1 MNKITAP
8 PQKHG
13 PDIAFALLVALALF
27 LGACSGTR
35 QKPPIRSLYYWSTTF
50 VNDSLKRQFYKA
62 HNVQKL
68 YIRYF
73 DVVKKPNQEPLP
85 NATIDFKDSVPQGIE
100 VIPTVF
106 ITNEC
111 MRQPPQFAEQ
121 LWQRIRQM
129 NETHGV
135 KNVKEIQI
143 DCDWSKQTQDVYF
156 QFLRRLHQLLAKA
169 GLKLSVTIRLHQLG
183 MQAPPVD
190 KGTLMLYNTG
200 DFRQL
205 TNPKPILD
213 PEVVRQYVGG
223 LRSYS
228 LPLNA
233 AYPLFRIRALFRSGK
248 FVGIIHTKDEYPVLP
263 TDSIAVRETTLADL
277 QSVQQLIN
285 KHRPDVHNEIILYDI
300 NNRNLTKYSS
310 NDYEKIYNP

>member
-1 MNKITAP
+1 MNENQTTP
-8 PQKHG
+8 PKLASG
-13 PDIAFALLVALALF
+13 MRFVLLLLVGLLF
-27 LGACSGTR
+27 AACTGQR
-35 QKPPIRSLYYWSTTF
+35 QKPVRALYYWATTF
-50 VNDSLKRQFYKA
+50 VNDSTKRLFYKA
-62 HNVQKL
+62 HNVQRL

-73 DVVKKPNQEPLP
+73 DVVTRPGKEPLP
-85 NATIDFKDSVPQGIE
+85 NATIDFRDSVPQGIE
-100 VIPTVF
+100 VVPTVF
-106 ITNEC
+106 ITNDC
-111 MRQPPQFAEQ
+111 MREKPLFAEK
-121 LWQRIRQM
+121 LWLRIRQM
-129 NETHGV
+129 NETHGIS
-135 KNVKEIQI
+135 NVKEIQI
-143 DCDWSKQTQDVYF
+143 DCDWTKQTQDTYF
-156 QFLRRLHQLLAKA
+156 EFLRQLREIVAKA
-169 GLKLSVTIRLHQLG
+169 GLKLSATIRLHQLG
-183 MQAPPVD
+183 MKAPPVD

-205 TNPKPILD
+205 SNQKPILD
-213 PEVVRQYVGG
+213 PEVVRQYIGG

-233 AYPLFRIRALFRSGK
+233 AYPLFRVRALFRSGK

-263 TDSIAVRETTLADL
+263 TDSVAVRETTLADL

>member
-1 MNKITAP
+1 MNKITTP
-8 PQKHG
+8 PPKYG
-13 PDIAFALLVALALF
+13 PSIAFTLLVALALF

-35 QKPPIRSLYYWSTTF
+35 QKPVRSLYYWSTTF
-50 VNDSLKRQFYKA
+50 VNDSLKRHFYKA
-62 HNVQKL
+62 HNVQRL

-85 NATIDFKDSVPQGIE
+85 NATITFNDSVPQGVE

-143 DCDWSKQTQDVYF
+143 DCDWSKQTQEVYF
-156 QFLRRLHQLLAKA
+156 QFLRQLHQLLAKA

-183 MQAPPVD
+183 MQAPPAD

-205 TNPKPILD
+205 SNQKPILD
-213 PEVVRQYVGG
+213 PEVVRQYIGG

-233 AYPLFRIRALFRSGK
+233 AYPLFRVRALFRSSK
-248 FVGIIHTKDEYPVLP
+248 FVGIIHTKDEYPVLT

-285 KHRPDVHNEIILYDI
+285 KHRTDVHNEIILYDI

>member
-35 QKPPIRSLYYWSTTF
+35 QKPVRSLYYWSTTF

-62 HNVQKL
+62 HNVQRL

-73 DVVKKPNQEPLP
+73 DVVKRPNQEPLP
-85 NATIDFKDSVPQGIE
+85 NATITFNDSVPQGIE

-156 QFLRRLHQLLAKA
+156 QFLRQLHQLLAKA

-200 DFRQL
+200 DFR
-205 TNPKPILD
+205 
-213 PEVVRQYVGG
+213 
-223 LRSYS
+223 
-228 LPLNA
+228 
-233 AYPLFRIRALFRSGK
+233 
-248 FVGIIHTKDEYPVLP
+248 
-263 TDSIAVRETTLADL
+263 
-277 QSVQQLIN
+277 
-285 KHRPDVHNEIILYDI
+285 
-300 NNRNLTKYSS
+300 
-310 NDYEKIYNP
+310 

>member
-1 MNKITAP
+1 MNKITTP

-13 PDIAFALLVALALF
+13 SNIAFALFVVLALF

-35 QKPPIRSLYYWSTTF
+35 QKPVRSLYYWSTTF

-62 HNVQKL
+62 HNVQRL

-85 NATIDFKDSVPQGIE
+85 NATITFNDSVPRGIE

-111 MRQPPQFAEQ
+111 MRQPPQFAKQ

-135 KNVKEIQI
+135 KNVREIQI
-143 DCDWSKQTQDVYF
+143 DCDWSKQTQEVYF
-156 QFLRRLHQLLAKA
+156 QFIRQLHQLLTKA

-183 MQAPPVD
+183 MQAPPAD

-205 TNPKPILD
+205 SNQKPILD
-213 PEVVRQYVGG
+213 PEVVRQYIGG

-228 LPLNA
+228 L
-233 AYPLFRIRALFRSGK
+233 SGMRNK
-248 FVGIIHTKDEYPVLP
+248 YHFVAGDLP
-263 TDSIAVRETTLADL
+263 SRVFELTVRMSTM
-277 QSVQQLIN
+277 
-285 KHRPDVHNEIILYDI
+285 
-300 NNRNLTKYSS
+300 
-310 NDYEKIYNP
+310 